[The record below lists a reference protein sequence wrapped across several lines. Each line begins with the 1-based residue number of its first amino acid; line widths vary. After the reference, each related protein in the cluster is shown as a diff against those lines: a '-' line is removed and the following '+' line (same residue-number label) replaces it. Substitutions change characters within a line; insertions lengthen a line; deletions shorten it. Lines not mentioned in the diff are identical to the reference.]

1 MDDVDINDKFI
12 VNTIIHNNCDN
23 YNEVRDCTLVS
34 SVNNSHYIS
43 YSFSNMSEEVYTG
56 QMQRKSDRI
65 VQDEP
70 TTLSDSIQLEYVTQ
84 EVQNPIISKVAELPP
99 NIRTECRHNIA
110 STCVNTTVV
119 KPTMVTTANNP
130 NIINIQLNYDI
141 NQPLDPDSWDGDFR
155 AISLHG
161 SMEYLGSNIKI
172 IKELLSRMEKFI
184 LDKSIDG
191 NKANNI
197 KDFEGL
203 GKAAWGFISA
213 LYLSQ
218 QDSLLVDG
226 TNHSF
231 RNNVKSKFSPQT
243 VKKATKAKEFNISH
257 SLYISTLPPPI
268 PAKSAKEVNKISK
281 YFKKQQPVNQGPKSY
296 VQVSTR
302 HTNSTN
308 IAREILKIK
317 KAFPKLQNKKIEIVQ
332 KIINSQDKPK
342 PKINMT
348 TKGPSY
354 KQVIVPMKS
363 KDVNIL
369 IKDSSMHII
378 NIN

>member
-1 MDDVDINDKFI
+1 
-12 VNTIIHNNCDN
+12 
-23 YNEVRDCTLVS
+23 
-34 SVNNSHYIS
+34 
-43 YSFSNMSEEVYTG
+43 
-56 QMQRKSDRI
+56 MQRKSDRI

-84 EVQNPIISKVAELPP
+84 EVQNPIISKVAEPPP
-99 NIRTECRHNIA
+99 NIRTEYRHNIA

-218 QDSLLVDG
+218 
-226 TNHSF
+226 
-231 RNNVKSKFSPQT
+231 
-243 VKKATKAKEFNISH
+243 
-257 SLYISTLPPPI
+257 
-268 PAKSAKEVNKISK
+268 
-281 YFKKQQPVNQGPKSY
+281 
-296 VQVSTR
+296 
-302 HTNSTN
+302 
-308 IAREILKIK
+308 
-317 KAFPKLQNKKIEIVQ
+317 
-332 KIINSQDKPK
+332 
-342 PKINMT
+342 
-348 TKGPSY
+348 
-354 KQVIVPMKS
+354 
-363 KDVNIL
+363 
-369 IKDSSMHII
+369 
-378 NIN
+378 